1 MKPYNYDI
9 ATMTNLQVEDYLKR
23 GGTTVLVPAG
33 ATEQHGPY
41 GPIGTDRF
49 IAQEICRR
57 VAPELNAL
65 VAPAIPYGLSI
76 THKGAPGLI
85 YVKIESYMAYVQDVV
100 LALNEAGFR
109 RIVFL
114 NGHYDNA
121 AGITYGIRSIYDR
134 LAPDTFACCVNY
146 WEAMKPEDAAG
157 YLGWEAGLHANIGEV
172 SVMLAIDPDSVDMT
186 EAVAGWPSPPEDI
199 DTDPFAA
206 TLAAILPIP
215 GSMLKVTPTGG
226 WGDPSEATADRGEA
240 YLQVITKAVIRFVG
254 DVIRTYETMFTSFR
268 AGDEP
273 VNGRSIEH

>member
-1 MKPYNYDI
+1 MKSYNHDI
-9 ATMTNLQVEDYLKR
+9 ATMTNLQVADYLKR

-49 IAQEICRR
+49 IAQEVCRR
-57 VAPELNAL
+57 VAPDLNAL

-109 RIVFL
+109 RIIFL

-134 LAPDTFACCVNY
+134 LAPGTFAFCVNY
-146 WEAMKPEDAAG
+146 WEAMKPEDAAT

-172 SVMLAIDPDSVDMT
+172 SVMMALDPDSVDMT
-186 EAVAGWPSPPEDI
+186 EAVAGWPSPPADI
-199 DTDPFAA
+199 ETDPFSA

-226 WGDPSEATADRGEA
+226 WGDPSQATAEKGEA
-240 YLQVITKAVIRFVG
+240 YLQVITRAVIRFVR
-254 DVIRTYETMFTSFR
+254 DVVKTYETMFETP
-268 AGDEP
+268 AGRD
-273 VNGRSIEH
+273 VQVAGRR